1 MKRYANSTL
10 KEFKKTLS
18 GDIRERWLISK
29 GMVNTEASSR
39 EYRGAVATCHR
50 KIRYSWLSAVI
61 DAIRLGNN
69 VYKCHICRHYHT
81 SRQTKTI
88 NRILHSQKGLLK

>member
-10 KEFKKTLS
+10 KQFKKTLS

-29 GMVNTEASSR
+29 GIGCTEDNYRA
-39 EYRGAVATCHR
+39 YRGAVAACHR
-50 KIRYSWLSAVI
+50 KIRYSWTSAVI
-61 DAIRLGNN
+61 DAIKLGNS